1 MHMYIRSPACVLLD
15 HGLPTL
21 DPTSF
26 QILLKD
32 IARQLSSINA
42 TMFGHNNFDPNKD
55 IPDLSGKTYI
65 VTGGSAGIGYGICA
79 HLLRHNPA
87 KLYLLGN
94 KEQHLAEAQEG
105 LAKFGDTS
113 KIETIQ
119 IDLQDLQQTDR
130 VAKDLAD
137 RLATLDGL
145 VCNAGIGVGDYSV
158 TADGIDSHMQIN
170 VFSQHH
176 LAMILLPILAKTPG
190 SRLVLQSSEMH
201 RLGNE
206 DAKFHD
212 LAEINRD
219 IGATNLYC
227 RSKLAQI
234 LLVQALARRKA
245 QGELGL
251 MAGGPPFINATHPG
265 AVSTDQ
271 PDQAVDAYGMMG
283 KLGVKAVR
291 PFMKDPVDQGC
302 RPALF
307 AAAGDGVVEDK
318 IDGQYIVPDRKVTEV
333 SKKAR
338 DEELQE
344 RCWKLTMTSLRE
356 KLGELPY
363 DFV

>member
-1 MHMYIRSPACVLLD
+1 
-15 HGLPTL
+15 
-21 DPTSF
+21 
-26 QILLKD
+26 
-32 IARQLSSINA
+32 
-42 TMFGHNNFDPNKD
+42 MFGRNTFDPSKD
-55 IPDLSGKTYI
+55 IPDLSGRTYI

-79 HLLRHNPA
+79 HLLQHNPA

-119 IDLQDLQQTDR
+119 VDLQDLHQTDR
-130 VAKDLAD
+130 VAKDLAT
-137 RLATLDGL
+137 RLTSLDGL
-145 VCNAGIGVGDYSV
+145 VCNAGIGVGEYSE

-176 LAMILLPILAKTPG
+176 LAMTLLPILAKTPG

-206 DAKFHD
+206 NEKFLD
-212 LAEINRD
+212 LAEINRN
-219 IGATNLYC
+219 IGPTNLYC
-227 RSKLAQI
+227 RTKLAQI

-245 QGELGL
+245 QGKLGL
-251 MAGGPPFINATHPG
+251 SAAGAPFINATHPG

-271 PDQAVDAYGMMG
+271 PEQAVDAYGMMG

-291 PFMKDPVDQGC
+291 PFMKEPVDQGC
-302 RPALF
+302 RSALF
-307 AAAGDGVVEDK
+307 AAAGEDIVKDK

-338 DEELQE
+338 DDELQE
-344 RCWKLTMTSLRE
+344 QCWRLTMSVLQE
-356 KLGELPY
+356 KLGELAY
-363 DFV
+363 DIV